1 MASTTIRVRLHTRD
15 HLAELADERGM
26 SIGELVDA
34 LATAHPTAVQRAG
47 LLAADREVVRRLIG
61 IDISDEDFDRAP
73 DVLGNIRKL
82 AAEKVLA
89 ARQPSDQAS
98 PRL

>member
-34 LATAHPTAVQRAG
+34 LATAYPTAAQRAG

-61 IDISDEDFDRAP
+61 VDISDEEFDRAP
-73 DVLGNIRKL
+73 DVLGNILRL

-89 ARQPSDQAS
+89 SWKPSAQAS
-98 PRL
+98 P